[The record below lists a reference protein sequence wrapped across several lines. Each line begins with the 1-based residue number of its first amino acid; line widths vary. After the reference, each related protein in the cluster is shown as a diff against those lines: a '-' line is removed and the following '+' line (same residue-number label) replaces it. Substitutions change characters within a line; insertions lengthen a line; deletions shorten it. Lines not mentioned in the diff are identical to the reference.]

1 MDSTDDLLRMMRA
14 AEPELPPQLR
24 WVCRLIETDPVMF
37 IRSAAG
43 DLCAQFNTSEPTLIR
58 FCQRFGS
65 AGLAD
70 FRMKDAAEC
79 VILLADS
86 IGFGKPRLHRI
97 SAMECASV
105 LVTDLPPGH
114 ETACRIR
121 DRGVQVVSTI
131 EEPAL

>member
-1 MDSTDDLLRMMRA
+1 MDSTDDLLRMVRA
-14 AEPELPPQLR
+14 AEPELTPKLR
-24 WVCRLIETDPVMF
+24 GICRLIETDPVMF
-37 IRSAAG
+37 LRSAAG
-43 DLCAQFNTSEPTLIR
+43 KLCTHTSEPTLIR
-58 FCQRFGS
+58 FCQRSGY

-70 FRMKDAAEC
+70 FRMMDAADR

-86 IGFGKPRLHRI
+86 AGFGKPRLHRI
-97 SAMECASV
+97 RAMEHVSV
-105 LVTDLPPGH
+105 LVTDLPSDH

>member
-1 MDSTDDLLRMMRA
+1 MDSTDDLLRMVR
-14 AEPELPPQLR
+14 AEPELTPKLR
-24 WVCRLIETDPVMF
+24 GICRLIETDPVMF
-37 IRSAAG
+37 IRSTAG
-43 DLCAQFNTSEPTLIR
+43 ELCAHTSEPTLIR
-58 FCQRFGS
+58 FCQRFGC

-70 FRMKDAAEC
+70 FRMMDAAER

-86 IGFGKPRLHRI
+86 TGFGKPRVHRI
-97 SAMECASV
+97 SAMERVSV
-105 LVTDLPPGH
+105 LVTDLPSGH